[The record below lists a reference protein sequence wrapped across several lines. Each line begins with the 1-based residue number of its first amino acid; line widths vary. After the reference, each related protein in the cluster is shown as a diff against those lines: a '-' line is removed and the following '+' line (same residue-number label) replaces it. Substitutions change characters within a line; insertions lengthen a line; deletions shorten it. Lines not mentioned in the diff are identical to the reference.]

1 LHPSSGT
8 LATSEVDLGALLWAA
23 IWSLANTPLV
33 MASSASN
40 MGTWSLCMQV
50 LIICSSRRFPLSPQ
64 VMASSASNI
73 GTLLFTLHGLRGAP
87 RGGGGGERSAW
98 RSGLPLLIDTEASSP
113 YSSPRRPNRGPARP
127 RPRTNGTLGLGI
139 DLEDVRGQLEL
150 GLEHGKYF
158 CRLDWGMR
166 RFGLCTAGELGSRP
180 GKPW

>member
-1 LHPSSGT
+1 
-8 LATSEVDLGALLWAA
+8 
-23 IWSLANTPLV
+23 
-33 MASSASN
+33 
-40 MGTWSLCMQV
+40 
-50 LIICSSRRFPLSPQ
+50 
-64 VMASSASNI
+64 MASSASNI

-87 RGGGGGERSAW
+87 RGGGGGERSAAW
-98 RSGLPLLIDTEASSP
+98 RSGLPLLIDTEASST
-113 YSSPRRPNRGPARP
+113 YSSTQRPSRGPARP
-127 RPRTNGTLGLGI
+127 RPRTNGTLGLGA

>member
-1 LHPSSGT
+1 MHPSSGT

-23 IWSLANTPLV
+23 IWSLANTPL
-33 MASSASN
+33 
-40 MGTWSLCMQV
+40 
-50 LIICSSRRFPLSPQ
+50 

-113 YSSPRRPNRGPARP
+113 YSSPRRPARP

>member
-1 LHPSSGT
+1 
-8 LATSEVDLGALLWAA
+8 
-23 IWSLANTPLV
+23 
-33 MASSASN
+33 
-40 MGTWSLCMQV
+40 
-50 LIICSSRRFPLSPQ
+50 
-64 VMASSASNI
+64 MASSASNI

-87 RGGGGGERSAW
+87 RGGSGGERSAW

-113 YSSPRRPNRGPARP
+113 YSSPRRPARP
-127 RPRTNGTLGLGI
+127 RPRTNATLGLGI

>member
-1 LHPSSGT
+1 MHPSSGT

-40 MGTWSLCMQV
+40 
-50 LIICSSRRFPLSPQ
+50 
-64 VMASSASNI
+64 I

-87 RGGGGGERSAW
+87 RGGSGGERSAW

-113 YSSPRRPNRGPARP
+113 YSSPRRPARP

>member
-1 LHPSSGT
+1 
-8 LATSEVDLGALLWAA
+8 
-23 IWSLANTPLV
+23 
-33 MASSASN
+33 
-40 MGTWSLCMQV
+40 
-50 LIICSSRRFPLSPQ
+50 
-64 VMASSASNI
+64 MASSASNI
-73 GTLLFTLHGLRGAP
+73 GTLLFTLHGLRGAQ

-98 RSGLPLLIDTEASSP
+98 RAGSPLLIDTEASSP
-113 YSSPRRPNRGPARP
+113 YSSPRRPNRGPVRP

>member
-1 LHPSSGT
+1 MHPSSGT

-40 MGTWSLCMQV
+40 
-50 LIICSSRRFPLSPQ
+50 
-64 VMASSASNI
+64 I
-73 GTLLFTLHGLRGAP
+73 GTLLFTLHGLRGAQ

-127 RPRTNGTLGLGI
+127 RPRTNATLGLGI

>member
-1 LHPSSGT
+1 MHPSSGT

-23 IWSLANTPLV
+23 IWSLANTPL
-33 MASSASN
+33 
-40 MGTWSLCMQV
+40 
-50 LIICSSRRFPLSPQ
+50 

-113 YSSPRRPNRGPARP
+113 YSSPRRPARP

-166 RFGLCTAGELGSRP
+166 RFGLCTAGELGRHRP

>member
-1 LHPSSGT
+1 MHPSSGT

-23 IWSLANTPLV
+23 IWSLANTPL
-33 MASSASN
+33 
-40 MGTWSLCMQV
+40 
-50 LIICSSRRFPLSPQ
+50 

-113 YSSPRRPNRGPARP
+113 YSSPRRPARP
-127 RPRTNGTLGLGI
+127 RPRTNATLGLGI

-166 RFGLCTAGELGSRP
+166 RFGLCTAGELGRHRP

>member
-1 LHPSSGT
+1 MPPSSGT

-23 IWSLANTPLV
+23 VWSLADTRLV

-40 MGTWSLCMQV
+40 M
-50 LIICSSRRFPLSPQ
+50 
-64 VMASSASNI
+64 
-73 GTLLFTLHGLRGAP
+73 GTLLFTLHGLRGAQ
-87 RGGGGGERSAW
+87 RGGSGGERSAW

-113 YSSPRRPNRGPARP
+113 YSSPRRPNRGPVRP
-127 RPRTNGTLGLGI
+127 RARTNGTLGLGI

-180 GKPW
+180 GKTS